1 LIGEVLS
8 SLVHD
13 VLAEF
18 SDLLNVLGVFL
29 IFLTVVEE
37 HQVRYN
43 GKDLPSISEYHE
55 RHQIPKAVPDG
66 HVLDSPLG
74 EVG

>member
-1 LIGEVLS
+1 
-8 SLVHD
+8 
-13 VLAEF
+13 LAEF

-37 HQVRYN
+37 HQVGYY
-43 GKDLPSISEYHE
+43 GKDLPAVSEYHE
-55 RHQIPKAVPDG
+55 RNQIPEAVPDG
-66 HVLDSPLG
+66 HVLDGPLG